1 MDREKKIKINEDRN
15 ELVVKSNDLIRNT
28 RYNLSV
34 VEQKIVIYLIS
45 KIIAEDKDLKTVDF
59 SVSEYCDLTGIRK
72 GGRGYQLVKDSIRS
86 LRNKSYWIPTDE
98 ETEILFS
105 WIDTAEI
112 KKKSG
117 IIEIKLSESLKPFL
131 LQLKGNFTKYELI
144 NVLTLS
150 SKYSIRLYELL
161 KSYLWLHTWEI
172 DIESFRELM
181 LISDKYKEYKDL
193 QRYVIQPSLREI
205 NKYTDLSVDFYTRKN
220 GRKINKLG
228 FKIDEKEGVQMTL
241 DLLLNQEERL
251 RIRNEK
257 EKK

>member
-1 MDREKKIKINEDRN
+1 MDKEKQIQISEDRN

-45 KIIAEDKDLKTVDF
+45 KIVAEDKDLKTVNF
-59 SVSEYCDLTGIRK
+59 SISEYCDLTGIRK
-72 GGRGYQLVKDSIRS
+72 GGRGYQLVKESIRT
-86 LRNKSYWIPTDE
+86 LRNKSYWISTNDD
-98 ETEILFS
+98 TEVLFS

-131 LQLKGNFTKYELI
+131 VQLKGNFTKYELI
-144 NVLTLS
+144 NVLTLN
-150 SKYSIRLYELL
+150 SKYSIRLYEIF
-161 KSYLWLHTWEI
+161 KSYLWLNTWEV
-172 DIESFRELM
+172 DINDFRELL

-193 QRYVIQPSLREI
+193 QRYVIKPSLREI
-205 NKYTDLSVDFYTRKN
+205 NKYTDLSVEFYTRKV

-228 FKIDEKEGVQMTL
+228 FKIIEKRGYQMTI

-251 RIRNEK
+251 DK
-257 EKK
+257 